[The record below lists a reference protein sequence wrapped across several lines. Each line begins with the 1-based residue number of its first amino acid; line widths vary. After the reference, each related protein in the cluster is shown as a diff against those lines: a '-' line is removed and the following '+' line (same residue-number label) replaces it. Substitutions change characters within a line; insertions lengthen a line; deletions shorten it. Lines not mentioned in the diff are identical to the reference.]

1 MPFAVEVA
9 RPVYRR
15 TEGYGEGMG
24 VDGAVEAAWHQA
36 RQASA
41 DEVEVVRGKSFVAAI
56 QQDGLPIP
64 VPDRQTEH
72 HDLKWAAKLA
82 LFEQQ
87 QHVLGS
93 RVPYNGAFRVRAGCA
108 ERTYERTIIHV
119 DLPPA
124 NPETKVSLAWTHDGT
139 TVDSGAVHAE
149 VAARDAL
156 VTANDPCT
164 RWARVPGR
172 PVPVVIDL
180 MLVRGPD
187 DDDGEKMAVPEN
199 HGPLPTLKGYHSPL
213 DDPELPAR
221 RYLAAT
227 QALASYV
234 TWVSANPEVARSLGG
249 HAELDE
255 LQQLVDEARRH
266 LGDR

>member
-1 MPFAVEVA
+1 MPHAVEVA

-15 TEGYGEGMG
+15 TEGYVEGMG
-24 VDGAVEAAWHQA
+24 VDEAVEAAWQQA
-36 RQASA
+36 RQANA
-41 DEVEVVRGKSFVAAI
+41 DEVEVVRGKTLVAAI
-56 QQDGLPIP
+56 QQDGKPIP
-64 VPDRQTEH
+64 VPDERSEYH
-72 HDLKWAAKLA
+72 HLKSAAELA

-119 DLPPA
+119 DRPPA
-124 NPETKVSLAWTHDGT
+124 NPETEVRRAWTHDGT
-139 TVDSGAVHAE
+139 TVASGAIDAW
-149 VAARDAL
+149 VAALDAL
-156 VTANDPCT
+156 VRANDPCT
-164 RWARVPGR
+164 RWTRVPGR

-187 DDDGEKMAVPEN
+187 DADGEKMAVPEN
-199 HGPLPTLKGYHSPL
+199 HGPLPALKGYHSPL

-221 RYLAAT
+221 RHLAVT

-234 TWVSANPEVARSLGG
+234 TWKGANPEVARSLGG

-255 LQQLVDEARRH
+255 LHELVDEARRH